1 MQSQCFA
8 TTKFDKVETL
18 GDPGQR
24 KEGDEEDRK
33 EL

>member
-8 TTKFDKVETL
+8 TRFDKVETL

-24 KEGDEEDRK
+24 KKGDEEERK